1 MCYNHNMNKKSLM
14 YSNPYLK
21 NEQERERLVTRSVNT
36 SCGVEGIRQ
45 EVGENQVFKIPSRGE
60 KKIYRYLSK

>member
-1 MCYNHNMNKKSLM
+1 MNKKSLI

-21 NEQERERLVTRSVNT
+21 NEKDRLRLVTRSVNT
-36 SCGVEGIRQ
+36 SCGVEGID
-45 EVGENQVFKIPSRGE
+45 EKVGENEVFKIPSRGE